1 MPVIVVVGGQFGS
14 EGKGKICAHLAA
26 TDNVD
31 YMVRCGGPNSGHTV
45 YLEGERYQLR
55 QVPAGF
61 VNPNTRLL
69 IAPGALVDPYVFLK
83 EIELCGLD
91 SSRVGID
98 EKTGIIEERDLANE
112 KELGLSGRL
121 GSTGAGIGSAVSRRV
136 LREPDFRMAKDHPD
150 LKQYVTSVRD
160 ELAPAVRAGRSV
172 VVEGTQGF
180 GLSLYHAEE
189 WPYRTSRDTTAH
201 SFLSEVGVGV
211 RDFEV
216 IMAVRTY
223 PIRVAGNSGPLPDEV
238 TWEDVQRDSGY
249 PYPIE
254 EFTTTTKRLRRVAR
268 FDWAVVEQAVAANAP
283 TQLALH
289 GADYLDYAN
298 FRITE
303 WSGLTEGVHQFVAEL
318 ESKTGVPVAFVGT
331 GPTNEHIIDR
341 RALDRLGDQRQT
353 SNLNRYSKERVGVRT
368 G

>member
-1 MPVIVVVGGQFGS
+1 MP
-14 EGKGKICAHLAA
+14 
-26 TDNVD
+26 
-31 YMVRCGGPNSGHTV
+31 
-45 YLEGERYQLR
+45 
-55 QVPAGF
+55 
-61 VNPNTRLL
+61 
-69 IAPGALVDPYVFLK
+69 
-83 EIELCGLD
+83 
-91 SSRVGID
+91 
-98 EKTGIIEERDLANE
+98 
-112 KELGLSGRL
+112 
-121 GSTGAGIGSAVSRRV
+121 
-136 LREPDFRMAKDHPD
+136 
-150 LKQYVTSVRD
+150 
-160 ELAPAVRAGRSV
+160 PAVRAGRSV

-249 PYPIE
+249 PYSIE
-254 EFTTTTKRLRRVAR
+254 EFTTTTNRLRRVAR
-268 FDWAVVEQAVAANAP
+268 FDWKVVNQAVAANAP

-298 FRITE
+298 FRVTE
-303 WSGLTEGVHQFVAEL
+303 WASLTTSARQFVAGL

-341 RALDRLGDQRQT
+341 RASDRQSVEGQEI
-353 SNLNRYSKERVGVRT
+353 YSHEYSIGEAQVRVG
-368 G
+368 